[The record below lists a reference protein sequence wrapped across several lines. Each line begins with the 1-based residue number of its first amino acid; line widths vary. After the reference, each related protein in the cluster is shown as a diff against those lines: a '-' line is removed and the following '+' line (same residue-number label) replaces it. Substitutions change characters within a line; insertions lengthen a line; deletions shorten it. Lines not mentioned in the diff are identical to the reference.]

1 MRKLGD
7 LTLALGKQ
15 IAPHIKEQGSK
26 LLSSA
31 LNKDKAEANDT
42 MDGVLTV
49 AAGGLVGEILICL
62 ATYFKME
69 LYFYEFYYKLYYTIA
84 DFFLCNH

>member
-1 MRKLGD
+1 MHTISQMTHSQIYINMYVFPVNFLVRKLGD
-7 LTLALGKQ
+7 LTLALGRQ

-49 AAGGLVGEILICL
+49 AAGGLVGEVS
-62 ATYFKME
+62 YV
-69 LYFYEFYYKLYYTIA
+69 
-84 DFFLCNH
+84 